1 MVNQKDLSI
10 KDYIEMI
17 SLKTGALLE
26 KAMLIGANYAR
37 LDEKYKSLV
46 SIYAINLGIVFQLI
60 DDILGTFGNEKV
72 TGKPTDGD
80 IREGK
85 KTCLLINALINLN
98 PQDVSRLNRLIERQ
112 NISDDEV
119 NEIKSYFIKA
129 DTENSCK
136 KLANKYYNEAKE
148 ALNKMKSLMNS
159 SEYEFFDDLLN
170 FVLNRNY

>member
-1 MVNQKDLSI
+1 
-10 KDYIEMI
+10 
-17 SLKTGALLE
+17 
-26 KAMLIGANYAR
+26 
-37 LDEKYKSLV
+37 
-46 SIYAINLGIVFQLI
+46 
-60 DDILGTFGNEKV
+60 
-72 TGKPTDGD
+72 
-80 IREGK
+80 
-85 KTCLLINALINLN
+85 
-98 PQDVSRLNRLIERQ
+98 LIELQ